1 MECMKKRTGLGTK
14 SLRVCLL
21 GAVLLSL
28 TACGGGP
35 RDGVSPTPIP
45 SWIHYPSQGLKT
57 LWRSVVRHEPDSPLA
72 CREFIRY
79 RSANDSNP
87 VPHVPI
93 PHHPFMAP
101 NPGSNMHADAY
112 LSDTYEAGGPLGL
125 GPEVRSRT
133 QGFGG
138 YGTIAFDRAGRLVAV
153 YSNGRKF
160 QLEVMDPDTLEELGS
175 HDLPPRPWH
184 FPLQGVLPWKYI
196 GAGMYFYLDE
206 QDRAVVPTTGNTI
219 LVIEVPGPGGKGEFR
234 RVREYDLSDHV
245 VPAPWP
251 KQDSVAWVL
260 PGWSGAHY
268 WYATTGGM
276 VGTVNRR
283 SGAVRTR
290 RLEGEK
296 IENAFAVAEDGVFIL
311 SDRALYRF
319 NPDGE
324 GNILEDWRTE
334 YDRGPGPKPGHITRG
349 SGTSVTLMGGSDGLA
364 VIADNAEPR
373 INLVFYRRSDGAEV
387 ASAPVFQ
394 EGKSGTDLTTIGFEH
409 GNERGEGTGVY
420 SVIVENNWG
429 HHSFPRSH
437 PIPGLTR
444 VDATRREDGT
454 FHCEEVWASREKS
467 IGGFRLSFGNGL
479 VYMYGKGESC
489 PVTTWHFTAV
499 DFATGETVYRMPT
512 GTGLGYNNWQGSLFL
527 HPDGG
532 KTYSTTIFGLVMLQD
547 GTP

>member
-1 MECMKKRTGLGTK
+1 MKKRNWSYTVF
-14 SLRVCLL
+14 LRACLL
-21 GAVLLSL
+21 GAVVLSHG
-28 TACGGGP
+28 ACGRGP
-35 RDGVSPTPIP
+35 PGDASPRPIP
-45 SWIHYPSQGLKT
+45 SWIHYPSEGLKV
-57 LWRSVVRHEPDSPLA
+57 LWNAALRHEAESAHA

-79 RSANDSNP
+79 RPVSGSNP
-87 VPHVPI
+87 VQHASI
-93 PHHPFMAP
+93 PQHPFMAP
-101 NPGSNMHADAY
+101 NPGNNMHGDAY

-125 GPEVRSRT
+125 GPRVHSRT

-138 YGTIAFDRAGRLVAV
+138 YGTIAFDRAGRLVGV

-160 QLEVMDPDTLEELGS
+160 QLEIMDPDTLEELGS
-175 HDLPPRPWH
+175 HDLPSRPWN
-184 FPLQGVLPWKYI
+184 FPLQGVVPWKYI
-196 GAGMYFYLDE
+196 GAGMYFYLDHR
-206 QDRAVVPTTGNTI
+206 DRAVVPTTGNKI
-219 LVIEVPGPGGKGEFR
+219 LVIEVPGPGGTGEFR
-234 RVREYDLSDHV
+234 RVREYDLSHHV
-245 VPAPWP
+245 VPMPWP

-260 PGWSGAHY
+260 PGWSGAYY

-283 SGAVRTR
+283 SGSVRTR
-290 RLEGEK
+290 QLEGEK

-319 NPDGE
+319 NVDKD
-324 GNILEDWRTE
+324 GNILADWRTE

-349 SGTSVTLMGGSDGLA
+349 SGTSVTLMGGPDGLA

-373 INLVFYRRSDGAEV
+373 INLVFLKRSDGAEV

-437 PIPGLTR
+437 PVPGLTR
-444 VDATRREDGT
+444 VDATRRQDGT
-454 FHCEEVWASREKS
+454 FHCEEVWACGEKS
-467 IGGFRLSFGNGL
+467 IGGFRLSLGNGL

-512 GTGLGYNNWQGSLFL
+512 GTGLGYNNWQGSLFI

-532 KTYSTTIFGLVMLQD
+532 RAYSTTIFGLVMLQD
-547 GTP
+547 GTL